1 MAISFSKNPKEATK
15 PSNKVLNSVLLDNES
30 TESESEYPQVR
41 EMINNVNN
49 LAESN
54 NTGRLSNW
62 ESHSK
67 SYYPNP
73 QPGQFVVS

>member
-1 MAISFSKNPKEATK
+1 MAISFSQNPKEATK
-15 PSNKVLNSVLLDNES
+15 PSNKVLNSVSLDNES

-62 ESHSK
+62 KSHSK

-73 QPGQFVVS
+73 QTGQFVVS